1 MTGTLPTHAGKAG
14 ARRTFTSF
22 HRKLAAPRR
31 PRTNPMTQ
39 PQGWHRLKAL
49 LLSELAELVRI
60 NPSDRPWQ
68 MPFAAALATGLPLL
82 VGAYFDHMEYGLIS
96 SLGGLTFL
104 YLPNTPLYHR
114 MVSLMACGFMLRPFR
129 RRELHGASLRAR
141 PVR

>member
-1 MTGTLPTHAGKAG
+1 
-14 ARRTFTSF
+14 
-22 HRKLAAPRR
+22 
-31 PRTNPMTQ
+31 MTQ
-39 PQGWHRLKAL
+39 LQGWHRLKAL

-104 YLPNTPLYHR
+104 YLPNTPAAAQRATLPQTVFGTGSGSAAEP
-114 MVSLMACGFMLRPFR
+114 VSRTAPPAPPPPALPNLPDIQ
-129 RRELHGASLRAR
+129 
-141 PVR
+141 